1 MSRIVAISG
10 AAGFVGRR
18 LVTRLIELGYEV
30 IALDLV
36 DPQITGSI
44 FHFFDIGDDLMHKK
58 VNLPKNS
65 VFVHLAAMSTDSQ
78 CKQDIIGAV
87 NINLVGT
94 ARVIDL
100 VNLSSCSKLI
110 FASSEW
116 VYPEKQDQKLQTEH
130 ESLELEN
137 LNSLYAMTKLMGEN
151 LVRVACK
158 IPSIILRFG
167 IVYGPR
173 SKAGSAPESISY
185 KIAQGEDVS
194 VGAGK
199 TSRRFIYVDDLVEGI
214 VSAIEGDVP
223 QFNSIYNLSGSELI
237 SLIHVAETAQRITGN
252 NVEVIDGGALPSI
265 RNPDPSRFIKDFGFT
280 PHISLADGLKACID
294 AMG

>member
-1 MSRIVAISG
+1 MSRNVAISG

-36 DPQITGSI
+36 DPKITGSE
-44 FHFFDIGDDLMHKK
+44 FHFFDIGDDLIQKQ

-78 CKQDIIGAV
+78 CKQDPIGAL

-94 ARVIDL
+94 ARVIEL
-100 VNLSSCSKLI
+100 VNTSSCSKLV

-116 VYPEKQDQKLQTEH
+116 VYPEKQDQKLQAEH

-158 IPSIILRFG
+158 IPSISLRFG

-185 KIAQGEDVS
+185 KISQGEDIS
-194 VGAGK
+194 VGAGE
-199 TSRRFIYVDDLVEGI
+199 TSRRFIYVDDLVQGV
-214 VSAIEGDVP
+214 VSAIEGDAP

-237 SLIHVAETAQRITGN
+237 SLIHVAETAQGITGN
-252 NVEVIDGGALPSI
+252 NVQVLDGGALSSI
-265 RNPDPSRFIKDFGFT
+265 RNPDPSKFIKGFGFT
-280 PHISLADGLKACID
+280 PHTSLADGLKACIE

>member
-44 FHFFDIGDDLMHKK
+44 FHFFDIGDDLMQKK

-65 VFVHLAAMSTDSQ
+65 IFVHLAAMSTDSQ

-252 NVEVIDGGALPSI
+252 NVQVIDGGALPSI
-265 RNPDPSRFIKDFGFT
+265 RNPDPSKFIKDFGFT